1 MTTTATRKAQR
12 KIKKSALNA
21 LDEAKP
27 GRESLRPRSIVRGT
41 VTGVVRIFA
50 IAGAATGVAWAAA
63 FVASRKAQTDNYP
76 APEPSGADRTDDG
89 GDGGGRAV
97 GDE

>member
-12 KIKKSALNA
+12 KIKTTALNA
-21 LDEAKP
+21 LEDAKP
-27 GRESLRPRSIVRGT
+27 EREALRPTNLARGT
-41 VTGVVRIFA
+41 AMGVVRIFT
-50 IAGAATGVAWAAA
+50 IAGAATALAWAVA

-76 APEPSGADRTDDG
+76 APEPKGSDRTPEE
-89 GDGGGRAV
+89 GDGGGRGE